1 MPLLVFTIA
10 YCVIMQLMNVS
21 YGPALGI
28 YLLVFGFLKGFLSH
42 EFSNF
47 LNLESA
53 KELAVKNGRKDSII
67 ELFSL
72 LLIYMNSYL
81 IDYEPFSFF
90 EFLFLFAGIAIL
102 YRFLFW
108 GITRTIKERENDLI
122 SRS

>member
-1 MPLLVFTIA
+1 MPLLIFTIA
-10 YCVIMQLMNVS
+10 YCLITQLTNIS

-28 YLLVFGFLKGFLSH
+28 YLLVFGFLKGYLSH
-42 EFSNF
+42 EYRNF

-53 KELAVKNGRKDSII
+53 KELYEKNGRKDSFI

-72 LLIYMNSYL
+72 LLIFTNSYL
-81 IDYEPFSFF
+81 IDYEPFSLF
-90 EFLFLFAGIAIL
+90 EFLFLVVGIAIL

-108 GITRTIKERENDLI
+108 GITRTIKERDKDLF